1 MIEYETQKK
10 ERYFFEVIRL
20 YIELGY
26 SIGHISRIFPL
37 SYGTVKRWLSIFAEE
52 ERKDNES
59 AMKKKSS
66 TPQNHMDTNEEIK
79 ALKAQIARSERNFN
93 NARIK
98 AELYNEMINVAEQ
111 HFGSISCSIKAL
123 MEIPSVLPLP
133 WDDRTNYRDKIK
145 KSTGFRF
152 NLKNS
157 QPFLG

>member
-1 MIEYETQKK
+1 MVEYKTQKK
-10 ERYFFEVIRL
+10 ERYYSEVIRL
-20 YIELGY
+20 YTELGY

-37 SYGTVKRWLSIFAEE
+37 SYGTVKRWLSIFSE

-111 HFGSISCSIKAL
+111 HFNIRI
-123 MEIPSVLPLP
+123 
-133 WDDRTNYRDKIK
+133 RK
-145 KSTGFRF
+145 KSGA
-152 NLKNS
+152 K
-157 QPFLG
+157 

>member
-1 MIEYETQKK
+1 MIEYMTKKK
-10 ERYFFEVIRL
+10 ERYYSEVIRL
-20 YIELGY
+20 YTELGY

-37 SYGTVKRWLSIFAEE
+37 SYGTVKRWLSIFSE

-79 ALKAQIARSERNFN
+79 ALKAQITRLEKDLD

-111 HFGSISCSIKAL
+111 HFNIRI
-123 MEIPSVLPLP
+123 
-133 WDDRTNYRDKIK
+133 RK
-145 KSTGFRF
+145 KFGA
-152 NLKNS
+152 K
-157 QPFLG
+157 

>member
-1 MIEYETQKK
+1 MIEYKTQKK
-10 ERYFFEVIRL
+10 ERYYSEVIRL
-20 YIELGY
+20 YTELGY
-26 SIGHISRIFPL
+26 SIWHISRIFPL
-37 SYGTVKRWLSIFAEE
+37 SYGTVKRWLSIFSE

-111 HFGSISCSIKAL
+111 HFNIRI
-123 MEIPSVLPLP
+123 
-133 WDDRTNYRDKIK
+133 RK
-145 KSTGFRF
+145 KSGA
-152 NLKNS
+152 K
-157 QPFLG
+157 

>member
-1 MIEYETQKK
+1 MIEYKTQKK
-10 ERYFFEVIRL
+10 ERYYSEVIRL
-20 YIELGY
+20 YTELGY

-37 SYGTVKRWLSIFAEE
+37 SYGTVKRWLSIFSE

-66 TPQNHMDTNEEIK
+66 TTQNHMDTNEEIK

-111 HFGSISCSIKAL
+111 HFNIRI
-123 MEIPSVLPLP
+123 
-133 WDDRTNYRDKIK
+133 RK
-145 KSTGFRF
+145 KSGA
-152 NLKNS
+152 K
-157 QPFLG
+157 

>member
-1 MIEYETQKK
+1 MDISRLPNSTEKDYVRLERYQEEYEMLMEMLREVSWTGKSWPNKNVMIEYKTQKK
-10 ERYFFEVIRL
+10 ERYYSEAIRL
-20 YIELGY
+20 YTELGY

-98 AELYNEMINVAEQ
+98 AELYNDN
-111 HFGSISCSIKAL
+111 SS
-123 MEIPSVLPLP
+123 
-133 WDDRTNYRDKIK
+133 
-145 KSTGFRF
+145 
-152 NLKNS
+152 LKNS
-157 QPFLG
+157 QA

>member
-1 MIEYETQKK
+1 MIEYKTQKK
-10 ERYFFEVIRL
+10 ERYYSEVIRL
-20 YIELGY
+20 YTELGY

-37 SYGTVKRWLSIFAEE
+37 SYGTVKRWLSIFSE

-79 ALKAQIARSERNFN
+79 ALKAQIVRSERNFN

-111 HFGSISCSIKAL
+111 HFNIRI
-123 MEIPSVLPLP
+123 
-133 WDDRTNYRDKIK
+133 RK
-145 KSTGFRF
+145 KSGA
-152 NLKNS
+152 K
-157 QPFLG
+157 